1 MPFFH
6 YSALDKEGKRV
17 HGNLES
23 ANQTTV
29 VAELRRMGL
38 YPLAIDSEEGSPEN
52 DSSHMDCSPAQDA
65 STPMQE
71 SEKAARL
78 EEAKRIERGDLEALD
93 RNTLLNMETGILRAP
108 GVTLRKGELRL
119 AGVDEL
125 CLYFVERAGGGT
137 RIRNLG
143 QVHCFTKV
151 AVKGWL
157 RKRLELTGADG
168 RITVFHYGWFTKST
182 GLERGA
188 KIIEFERRKAHEE
201 K

>member
-6 YSALDKEGKRV
+6 YSALDNKGKRV

-23 ANQTTV
+23 ENQPTA
-29 VAELRRMGL
+29 VAQIRRMGL
-38 YPLAIDSEEGSPEN
+38 YPLEIDSEEGSSEN
-52 DSSHMDCSPAQDA
+52 DFSHMDCPP
-65 STPMQE
+65 TQE
-71 SEKAARL
+71 NERAEQL
-78 EEAKRIERGDLEALD
+78 EEAKLIERGDLDALD
-93 RNTLLNMETGILRAP
+93 RNTLLNMEHGILRAP

-119 AGVDEL
+119 AGAGEL

-151 AVKGWL
+151 EIKGWL

-188 KIIEFERRKAHEE
+188 KIIEFERRKAHQ
-201 K
+201 